1 MTKKMA
7 VVVVVRELLY
17 FGMKKALLFA
27 LTVLFI
33 LTLSQAGSS
42 QSLKQPSFPGGNQA
56 FNKYIFGNIA
66 WPKVNGVFKAGSL
79 IVTFY
84 VEKDGTLD
92 GFDIEKSF
100 SPEVDAA
107 VLKLLKVS
115 PKWNPAMQG
124 DMPTRSHYR
133 LPVTYH
139 VDWDQTGYKDSVLK
153 D

>member
-1 MTKKMA
+1 MKKM
-7 VVVVVRELLY
+7 
-17 FGMKKALLFA
+17 FLFA
-27 LTVLFI
+27 LSVSFI
-33 LTLSQAGSS
+33 LTFSQGGSS
-42 QSLKQPSFPGGNQA
+42 QSLKPPSFPGGNQA
-56 FNKYIFGNIA
+56 FNKYIFGNIS
-66 WPKVNGVFKAGSL
+66 WPKVNGVFKGGSL

-100 SPEVDAA
+100 SPAVDTA

-115 PKWNPAMQG
+115 PKWKPAMQG
-124 DMPTRSHYR
+124 DKPIRSHYR

-139 VDWDQTGYKDSVLK
+139 VDWDQAGYKDSVLK